1 MKIKWV
7 RPQHFILWV
16 HFIFWGAKPIKLTDR
31 DSIIAKMH
39 SCASLWWLPSTR
51 NWGPLRHPHED
62 CYSYPWAPPFFCR
75 IYSVQISWVLPFWGF
90 SGFPSKMV
98 KTNQR
103 RKQDKTRSTQK
114 KMPEPEVQQL
124 QNVGPTVARWR
135 VPDVIFFLYLSI
147 VFCFGFPILPYAL
160 SFYWHFLL
168 RPLHFIIFF

>member
-1 MKIKWV
+1 MPILGFGLRCLFWLV
-7 RPQHFILWV
+7 NTYHFLAV
-16 HFIFWGAKPIKLTDR
+16 GET
-31 DSIIAKMH
+31 
-39 SCASLWWLPSTR
+39 
-51 NWGPLRHPHED
+51 
-62 CYSYPWAPPFFCR
+62 

-135 VPDVIFFLYLSI
+135 VSDVIFFLYLSI